1 MFMYVFKTVLAIKL
15 IVIKIIVLLFLL
27 VINETSD
34 LKVQTL
40 TGVWTDNTGRKEWVA
55 ISVTGTTTV

>member
-40 TGVWTDNTGRKEWVA
+40 TGLWTDNTGRKE
-55 ISVTGTTTV
+55 